1 MVTQSKLKGEAKNY
15 ILQSIIDAVESTPDP
30 DLAKLIL
37 FTSNRGDLYYN
48 EKYREDF
55 GVSKESVLEHI
66 NLLKERGLIRTSE
79 GVTEEFNKAIVYEE
93 VKNLYLKSE
102 LPLGPYTVLEKK
114 DVPEPKA
121 LEAMNSVKDIVKFYY
136 SKSFIFNVGQ
146 LTELKE
152 EVYNRIKE
160 IRKFETSHW
169 YNFGIPG
176 QFSGFPT
183 FVSEKDPT
191 KSEYNTNVNSFTLNA
206 KFLSP
211 KEAFRVGFDEARGFP
226 LTSKPYKYMNEDTN
240 YFLNGISIHKKDD
253 LYQISLANI
262 RYPATNIPNLDHNK
276 EAKAVTETLKG
287 KLETVLGAAL

>member
-15 ILQSIIDAVESTPDP
+15 ILQNTIDTVESAPDP

-37 FTSNRGDLYYN
+37 FTTDREDLYYN
-48 EKYREDF
+48 EKYRKDF

-79 GVTEEFNKAIVYEE
+79 GVTEEFNKVIVDEE

-191 KSEYNTNVNSFTLNA
+191 DNKNVNSFTLNGN
-206 KFLSP
+206 FLSP
-211 KEAFRVGFDEARGFP
+211 DQAFEVGFDEAKGFP
-226 LTSKPYKYMNEDTN
+226 LTSKPYKYMNGDTN
-240 YFLNGISIHKKDD
+240 CFLNGISIHKKGD
-253 LYQISLANI
+253 LYKISLANI
-262 RYPATNIPNLDHNK
+262 RYSATNIPNLNHNK
-276 EAKAVTETLKG
+276 EAKAVIQTLKSR
-287 KLETVLGAAL
+287 LEAILGA